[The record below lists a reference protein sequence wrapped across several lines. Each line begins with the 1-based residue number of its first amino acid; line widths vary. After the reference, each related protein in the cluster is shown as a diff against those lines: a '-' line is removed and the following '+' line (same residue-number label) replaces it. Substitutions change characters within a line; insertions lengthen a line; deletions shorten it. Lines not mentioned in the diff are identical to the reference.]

1 MINKNEWSLK
11 TYTEKD
17 VNMKILTIEQKQI
30 TEEQFVKLLA
40 IKEDYEKSQYNIKPE
55 ILVKILN
62 SKIKKQKVED
72 VSSLCSLF
80 F

>member
-17 VNMKILTIEQKQI
+17 VNMKILTIEQNYI

-62 SKIKKQKVED
+62 SKIKKQKEED
-72 VSSLCSLF
+72 VSSLCSLCF
-80 F
+80 

>member
-17 VNMKILTIEQKQI
+17 VNMKILTIEQKYI

-62 SKIKKQKVED
+62 SKIKKQKEED
-72 VSSLCSLF
+72 VSSLCSLCF
-80 F
+80 

>member
-62 SKIKKQKVED
+62 SKIKKQKEED
-72 VSSLCSLF
+72 VSSLCSLCF
-80 F
+80 